1 MLSQMVVDKV
11 KIKTYIVSMEVMMNK
26 IINRE
31 KRLELESTKKKL
43 IRAQEEYLFARG
55 WKKIGEKHFTPT
67 IRVAYVD
74 PGDQLF
80 LKFAMEAQEAQED
93 V

>member
-1 MLSQMVVDKV
+1 
-11 KIKTYIVSMEVMMNK
+11 MNK

-43 IRAQEEYLFARG
+43 IRAQEEYIFARG
-55 WKKIGEKHFTPT
+55 WKRVGEKHFTPT
-67 IRVAYVD
+67 IRVAYVE

-80 LKFAMEAQEAQED
+80 LKSAMEAQEFVEE
-93 V
+93 